1 MGLTN
6 EKLLKYHPCFKFDE
20 EILNKLK
27 NFQIKNS
34 KDKKERTKFKKLCF
48 KIKKLFKPC
57 ISNDTILLFYENP
70 EEFFNSYEN
79 LIEKTSFYDDSGNS
93 IFVHYFYAL
102 YDLYKEKNEINSDN
116 IYEKNFNNFFTKE
129 AKFLSMQDLALETPL
144 HKLAKF
150 IDKKFFFYICKKLK
164 DINVLSEEL
173 LLINNIDEKSCFYYV
188 LQEIKENKNKIIQKD
203 FEIYKEFFNY
213 YPDLIKS
220 LSLEEKKLFILFSSL
235 ITFDEQ
241 KLINVDFN
249 NAIEAIYNLIK
260 INSDILN
267 IFQFLYYPEESGI
280 NYLNSLYQIC
290 TETVD
295 FDKLFQLILD
305 LSNIGPKNKN
315 EIFEK
320 LCISDHISYVLG
332 KMNSSKTRGNKEINY
347 GMKLLN
353 QIMPILIK
361 GESNENIMN
370 IISVRKKLYKNNNMN
385 FNNKGIF
392 KYLIY
397 NQNLTFEQKCD
408 IIKTIKE
415 KFGNYL
421 DDIFDKDFFYLYQLF
436 DAIDKNEINEMNI
449 SDKFKENIF
458 VQKIFVD
465 FYIIGD
471 LYREVYNALKQD
483 KEININK
490 YISLLNGFIS
500 NNYQELF
507 DKYRLRYN
515 MRKNKIQIIMKLII
529 SFENKT
535 YSNNTE
541 VEYISK
547 NFGHKSKKNYYYLE
561 NLYRKFMLG
570 NPRLVEILLDNF
582 DINDIRKMKDFI
594 HAFFSFNYDFEKI
607 LNINN
612 EKIIE
617 SLNK

>member
-1 MGLTN
+1 
-6 EKLLKYHPCFKFDE
+6 
-20 EILNKLK
+20 
-27 NFQIKNS
+27 
-34 KDKKERTKFKKLCF
+34 
-48 KIKKLFKPC
+48 
-57 ISNDTILLFYENP
+57 
-70 EEFFNSYEN
+70 
-79 LIEKTSFYDDSGNS
+79 
-93 IFVHYFYAL
+93 
-102 YDLYKEKNEINSDN
+102 
-116 IYEKNFNNFFTKE
+116 
-129 AKFLSMQDLALETPL
+129 
-144 HKLAKF
+144 
-150 IDKKFFFYICKKLK
+150 
-164 DINVLSEEL
+164 
-173 LLINNIDEKSCFYYV
+173 
-188 LQEIKENKNKIIQKD
+188 
-203 FEIYKEFFNY
+203 
-213 YPDLIKS
+213 LIKS

-267 IFQFLYYPEESGI
+267 IFQFLYYPKESGI

-490 YISLLNGFIS
+490 YISL
-500 NNYQELF
+500 
-507 DKYRLRYN
+507 
-515 MRKNKIQIIMKLII
+515 
-529 SFENKT
+529 
-535 YSNNTE
+535 
-541 VEYISK
+541 
-547 NFGHKSKKNYYYLE
+547 
-561 NLYRKFMLG
+561 
-570 NPRLVEILLDNF
+570 
-582 DINDIRKMKDFI
+582 
-594 HAFFSFNYDFEKI
+594 
-607 LNINN
+607 
-612 EKIIE
+612 
-617 SLNK
+617 